1 MKQKLNLEI
10 VATEQEE
17 EQIQALI
24 NTYNLSYDAYYNPEE
39 NFYYIQG
46 LEIGER
52 LLLLLKLTGAEIY
65 TSESD

>member
-46 LEIGER
+46 LEIGEK
-52 LLLLLKLTGAEIY
+52 LLLLFKLTGAEIY
-65 TSESD
+65 TSETF